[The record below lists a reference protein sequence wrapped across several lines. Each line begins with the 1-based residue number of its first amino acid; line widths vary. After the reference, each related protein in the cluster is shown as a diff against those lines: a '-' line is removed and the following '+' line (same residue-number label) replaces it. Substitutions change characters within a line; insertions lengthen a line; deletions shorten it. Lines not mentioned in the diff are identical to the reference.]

1 MNWGKFMHNVV
12 GYKIGKDF
20 FFANGLS
27 LRQGK
32 QLKYMTSWDKRRK
45 VISSAK
51 YYTGLG
57 ITVKRVYSLNLAI
70 WRTLVMARRVD

>member
-1 MNWGKFMHNVV
+1 MKWGKFMHNVV

-32 QLKYMTSWDKRRK
+32 QLRKYDIMGQEKESNKLCKTLYWFG
-45 VISSAK
+45 
-51 YYTGLG
+51 YYGEKNVLMKFG
-57 ITVKRVYSLNLAI
+57 NLKDI
-70 WRTLVMARRVD
+70 GDG